1 MSIQWSD
8 TTSYSRGERE
18 TKKPTTWTTRLG
30 GTADGAHSLTVT
42 SGHVRNPGHW
52 VFHCPMLC
60 YDTVELTDAKTAEQA
75 QMMALERVRK
85 RLEFMLAA
93 LISGWLGK

>member
-1 MSIQWSD
+1 
-8 TTSYSRGERE
+8 
-18 TKKPTTWTTRLG
+18 
-30 GTADGAHSLTVT
+30 
-42 SGHVRNPGHW
+42 
-52 VFHCPMLC
+52 MLC